1 MVSEERRRE
10 VVLEG
15 RPEEYPYEV
24 EGSWIPGWDYTVVF
38 DDALVGGLNQ
48 ELDELRENL
57 AVSEGVTAV
66 LNEDREVFHLKVED
80 LDISQVEERIGE
92 ALRRTGLRY
101 DS

>member
-10 VVLEG
+10 VVVEG
-15 RPEEYPYEV
+15 RPEESPFEV
-24 EGSWIPGWDYTVVF
+24 EASWISGWDFTVVF

-66 LNEDREVFHLKVED
+66 LHEDREVFHLKVED
-80 LDISQVEERIGE
+80 LGVSQVEERIGE

-101 DS
+101 DR